1 MRKGRLEVVF
11 LGSIFPKTLKMHCQ
25 VKSLL
30 TESLYVL
37 TLRLFDIF
45 ISNNTHRLLVVSTT
59 SSRYWAQ
66 NNGRPERSKSVQ
78 TEGLTGQTSN
88 VAFMFAFMFT
98 FKIRKKIW
106 NIYTNHRPVI
116 WRKVVRGRRVT
127 LPAES
132 TLPIERPYNKECCPV
147 WELTAGRLSPEF
159 IQALIFLQTFNNRLH
174 HSRRATQLRQFEPD
188 SDFGSIFFLNYNA
201 RACSVNLHLAKLTR
215 VGEPKCIPAWQKVFS
230 GRRVTLPSKASGP
243 ARRVAL
249 LVPAEPSLCFAQ
261 KRFDEFSKEM
271 WGKLARPGYLEKAGD
286 PSTRDLTGSESKMLK
301 LLVILFLLALFEGMY
316 SNKLSCMGI

>member
-1 MRKGRLEVVF
+1 MIPRPINSRNTIMRKGRLAVVF

-25 VKSLL
+25 VKSLI
-30 TESLYVL
+30 TEPLYL
-37 TLRLFDIF
+37 LKLRSFDIF
-45 ISNNTHRLLVVSTT
+45 ISNNTHRLRVVSTT
-59 SSRYWAQ
+59 SCRYRAQ

-78 TEGLTGQTSN
+78 NEELTCQTSN

-106 NIYTNHRPVI
+106 NIYANLSPVI

-127 LPAES
+127 LPAEW
-132 TLPIERPYNKECCPV
+132 TLPSVRTTKMLPCLIEV
-147 WELTAGRLSPEF
+147 TASRLSPEF
-159 IQALIFLQTFNNRLH
+159 IQTLIFLQTFNNRLH
-174 HSRRATQLRQFEPD
+174 HSRRAIQLRQFEPD

-215 VGEPKCIPAWQKVFS
+215 VGEPKCIPAWQKVFP

-249 LVPAEPSLCFAQ
+249 LVPAKPSLCFACFP
-261 KRFDEFSKEM
+261 KKCKESWLDQGILGRRM
-271 WGKLARPGYLEKAGD
+271 TLPPGIWR
-286 PSTRDLTGSESKMLK
+286 S
-301 LLVILFLLALFEGMY
+301 
-316 SNKLSCMGI
+316 LSLR